1 MLFYNLS
8 NNTFVIMT
16 MQKLNNYPQIAIII
30 LLKKSKTP
38 STYSGLYY
46 MLRTFMLLLVNG
58 CFTSKL

>member
-16 MQKLNNYPQIAIII
+16 MQNKQLSTNSHNY
-30 LLKKSKTP
+30 LLKNKKP